1 MCVKDTINLYFHQRK
16 PVILNTSFM
25 NKKYLLLFVTQLLF
39 AASAFAQYPKMDKL
53 LYGVAYYDEYM
64 PYERLDKD
72 VQMMKACG
80 INVVRIAEST
90 WSTEEP
96 QDGVFDFTHIDRV
109 LNAMQ
114 KAGIH
119 VIIGTPTYA
128 VPTWMVKKHPEILAI
143 TPSGQNQYGP
153 RQNMDITNK
162 DYRFYA
168 ERVIRKIMEHV
179 KDNKAVIGYQVDNET
194 KAYNTA
200 GPNVQALF
208 VNYMKAKYKT
218 LDNINHIFGLDY
230 WSNRINNWDDF
241 PSMVN
246 TINGSLSSEFAK
258 FQRQLVTDYLAWQAA
273 IVREY
278 KRPDQFITQNF
289 DLEWHGYSFGI
300 QPDVDHFAAAKA
312 MDIAG
317 IDIYHPSQDK
327 LTGVEISF
335 GGDVARS
342 MKGGKNYLTIE
353 TEAQGFPQWV
363 PYPGQ
368 LRLQAF
374 SHLASGA
381 NMVSYWPWH
390 SIHNSAETYWK
401 GLLSH
406 DFEPNPVYDEAKTIG
421 KDFDR
426 LSSKL
431 INLKKKND
439 VAILFSNEA
448 LTGFKAFG
456 FGWGTRTGYND
467 VLRQYYD
474 GLYHMNIGCDFVD
487 PTSKNIED
495 YKLLIVP
502 LLYAAP
508 DSLLKR
514 LNAYV
519 KNGGHIIYT
528 CKSGFADENV
538 KVRTTHQPGII
549 DEACGIYYSQF
560 TEPSNAS
567 LKADDWNLK
576 PEDKKLNTWME
587 LITPTTAKVLAYYDH
602 PVWGKYAAITENA
615 YGKGLATYIGCLTTS
630 AVTDKLLTDAVKKV
644 GLWGADQQIAWP
656 VITKQGVNQ
665 GGKTVHYYFNYS
677 GKEASLTY
685 PYGNGKEL
693 LSGDNISKNGDLK
706 LEPWGIKII
715 EAN

>member
-1 MCVKDTINLYFHQRK
+1 
-16 PVILNTSFM
+16 
-25 NKKYLLLFVTQLLF
+25 
-39 AASAFAQYPKMDKL
+39 
-53 LYGVAYYDEYM
+53 
-64 PYERLDKD
+64 
-72 VQMMKACG
+72 
-80 INVVRIAEST
+80 
-90 WSTEEP
+90 
-96 QDGVFDFTHIDRV
+96 
-109 LNAMQ
+109 
-114 KAGIH
+114 
-119 VIIGTPTYA
+119 
-128 VPTWMVKKHPEILAI
+128 
-143 TPSGQNQYGP
+143 
-153 RQNMDITNK
+153 
-162 DYRFYA
+162 
-168 ERVIRKIMEHV
+168 
-179 KDNKAVIGYQVDNET
+179 
-194 KAYNTA
+194 
-200 GPNVQALF
+200 
-208 VNYMKAKYKT
+208 
-218 LDNINHIFGLDY
+218 
-230 WSNRINNWDDF
+230 
-241 PSMVN
+241 MVN

-312 MDIAG
+312 LDIA
-317 IDIYHPSQDK
+317 
-327 LTGVEISF
+327 
-335 GGDVARS
+335 
-342 MKGGKNYLTIE
+342 
-353 TEAQGFPQWV
+353 
-363 PYPGQ
+363 
-368 LRLQAF
+368 
-374 SHLASGA
+374 
-381 NMVSYWPWH
+381 
-390 SIHNSAETYWK
+390 

-448 LTGFKAFG
+448 LTAFKAFG
-456 FGWGTRTGYND
+456 FWLEHGPVIMMYY
-467 VLRQYYD
+467 VSFYD
-474 GLYHMNIGCDFVD
+474 GLYHMNVSCDFVD

-495 YKLLIVP
+495 YKLLVVP

-567 LKADDWNLK
+567 LKVDNWNLK

-602 PVWGKYAAITENA
+602 PVWGKYAAITQN
-615 YGKGLATYIGCLTTS
+615 
-630 AVTDKLLTDAVKKV
+630 
-644 GLWGADQQIAWP
+644 
-656 VITKQGVNQ
+656 
-665 GGKTVHYYFNYS
+665 
-677 GKEASLTY
+677 
-685 PYGNGKEL
+685 
-693 LSGDNISKNGDLK
+693 
-706 LEPWGIKII
+706 
-715 EAN
+715 